1 MGAASRNIGTDAR
14 CRGPASGA
22 LRLRLR
28 EVVVMTTAAGPARLR
43 SSTADA
49 VPTVAVCAHAAYLR
63 RHITRVHFSFP
74 PSMRVASYTRGKL
87 PKVGLFGF
95 GCSDSDMVTNLC
107 GSSQ

>member
-14 CRGPASGA
+14 CRGPACGA

-74 PSMRVASYTRGKL
+74 PSMRGKLYTR
-87 PKVGLFGF
+87 KVTKSWFVWFWMQRL
-95 GCSDSDMVTNLC
+95 
-107 GSSQ
+107 